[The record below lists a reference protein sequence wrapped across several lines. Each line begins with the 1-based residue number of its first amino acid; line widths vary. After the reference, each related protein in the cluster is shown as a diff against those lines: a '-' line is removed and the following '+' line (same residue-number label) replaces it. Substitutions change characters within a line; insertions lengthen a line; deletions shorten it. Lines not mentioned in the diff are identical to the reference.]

1 LAFGKLAQKARNFES
16 DLPSAAEKVKK
27 MRGSKFG
34 RTRKLR
40 KWEEILLKEARKEG
54 RREWEEIPLGKS
66 SAEVED
72 RSWLEILIGR
82 RL

>member
-1 LAFGKLAQKARNFES
+1 
-16 DLPSAAEKVKK
+16 

-40 KWEEILLKEARKEG
+40 KWEEILLKEARKER
-54 RREWEEIPLGKS
+54 RREWEEILLGKS

-72 RSWLEILIGR
+72 RSWLEILIEEDYDTIERDSR
-82 RL
+82 RETTRD